1 MNVKKLLDLTGRVA
15 LVTGGSRGLGY
26 AMASALGE
34 MGAKVAI
41 TARSADELAS
51 AKQSLGAAGIDCH
64 TEICDIGRHETI
76 EPMVRAVAKHYG
88 RIDIL
93 LNNAGT
99 IGREAAE
106 DHDLDLWK
114 HVMDVNVTGT
124 FLVTQAVG
132 KHCMIPQHY
141 GRIINVASTQG
152 LRGNRIGA
160 NKSVAYNTSKGAVV
174 NFTRVLATEWGVHG
188 ITVNAIAPGLFPS
201 KMTGAFVEKVRPALS
216 AATPNQRLGEDD
228 DLKGIAVLLSSDAS
242 SHITG
247 QIISVDGGSMVV

>member
-1 MNVKKLLDLTGRVA
+1 
-15 LVTGGSRGLGY
+15 
-26 AMASALGE
+26 
-34 MGAKVAI
+34 
-41 TARSADELAS
+41 
-51 AKQSLGAAGIDCH
+51 
-64 TEICDIGRHETI
+64 
-76 EPMVRAVAKHYG
+76 
-88 RIDIL
+88 
-93 LNNAGT
+93 
-99 IGREAAE
+99 
-106 DHDLDLWK
+106 
-114 HVMDVNVTGT
+114 
-124 FLVTQAVG
+124 
-132 KHCMIPQHY
+132 MIPQHY

-152 LRGNRIGA
+152 LRGNRIGSS
-160 NKSVAYNTSKGAVV
+160 KSVAYNTSKGAVV